1 MTADLRLTDADR
13 SETSPNGDLGV
24 PTDGSAPPRRG
35 NPCEDAPQD
44 GEPAGSPLSTAGSAD
59 ARRAPH
65 PTDNEHDIS
74 VAGPPHALN
83 ATETVLP
90 DGSGSG
96 SGTAIEDSAGGATVA
111 GSVDGRAPADS
122 ASGGRD
128 AAADSLARAADARD
142 GAAPAG
148 TALAPGGAG
157 GQPSRTGGGGD
168 GSTNEVDAA
177 INALWREFRERPN
190 QRLRE
195 RLVLHYAPLVKYVAG
210 RVGTGLPTHVD
221 VGDLV
226 QSGIFGLIDA
236 IEKFDPDRGWRF
248 ETYAMQ
254 RIRGAIL
261 DDLRSQDWVPRV
273 VRSRLREA
281 ERALERLGA
290 RLHRTPSDTELAE
303 ELGIGLDELRDL
315 YGQLRLTSVVA
326 LEDLIAAGKDSGS
339 LVDTLQDEDAVD
351 PVAVLVDRDNR
362 RQLAE
367 AIAQLTERDRI
378 VVSLYYFESLTL
390 AEIGKVLGVTES
402 RVSQLHTR
410 AVLRLRARLTEQAS
424 V

>member
-1 MTADLRLTDADR
+1 MSAGMTRQDGRSRPTMSDSGDRTEPIAESVDRVTADLRLTESDR
-13 SETSPNGDLGV
+13 SDSSPNGHRAVPAKTERSGV
-24 PTDGSAPPRRG
+24 EKAAQNDV
-35 NPCEDAPQD
+35 E
-44 GEPAGSPLSTAGSAD
+44 AG
-59 ARRAPH
+59 
-65 PTDNEHDIS
+65 I
-74 VAGPPHALN
+74 
-83 ATETVLP
+83 
-90 DGSGSG
+90 
-96 SGTAIEDSAGGATVA
+96 
-111 GSVDGRAPADS
+111 
-122 ASGGRD
+122 
-128 AAADSLARAADARD
+128 
-142 GAAPAG
+142 
-148 TALAPGGAG
+148 
-157 GQPSRTGGGGD
+157 Q
-168 GSTNEVDAA
+168 
-177 INALWREFRERPN
+177 ALWREFCSCRS

-236 IEKFDPDRGWRF
+236 IEKFEPERGLRF

-273 VRSRLREA
+273 VRSRAREA
-281 ERALERLGA
+281 ERAMERLGA
-290 RLHRTPSDTELAE
+290 RLHRTPNDTEVAD
-303 ELGIGLDELRDL
+303 ELGITLHELRDL
-315 YGQLRLTSVVA
+315 YRQLRLTSVAA

-339 LVDTLQDEDAVD
+339 LVDTLPDDGAVD

-410 AVLRLRARLTEQAS
+410 AVLRLRARLTEQAG

>member
-1 MTADLRLTDADR
+1 MSEGESRHDGRSRPIMSQPGDRTEPIAESVPSVTADLSLSDTAR
-13 SETSPNGDLGV
+13 SEGSPNGDRGV
-24 PTDGSAPPRRG
+24 PA
-35 NPCEDAPQD
+35 
-44 GEPAGSPLSTAGSAD
+44 
-59 ARRAPH
+59 
-65 PTDNEHDIS
+65 
-74 VAGPPHALN
+74 
-83 ATETVLP
+83 
-90 DGSGSG
+90 
-96 SGTAIEDSAGGATVA
+96 SAGR
-111 GSVDGRAPADS
+111 S
-122 ASGGRD
+122 
-128 AAADSLARAADARD
+128 AADAPND
-142 GAAPAG
+142 VEAG
-148 TALAPGGAG
+148 I
-157 GQPSRTGGGGD
+157 Q
-168 GSTNEVDAA
+168 
-177 INALWREFRERPN
+177 ALWREFRSRPTR
-190 QRLRE
+190 RLRE

-226 QSGIFGLIDA
+226 QSGIFGLLDA
-236 IEKFDPDRGWRF
+236 IEKFEPERGLRF

-273 VRSRLREA
+273 VRSRAREA
-281 ERALERLGA
+281 ERAMERLGA
-290 RLHRTPSDTELAE
+290 RLHRTPTDVEVAN
-303 ELGIGLDELRDL
+303 ELGITLAELRDL
-315 YGQLRLTSVVA
+315 YRQLRLTSVAA

-339 LVDTLQDEDAVD
+339 LVDTLPDDGAVD

-410 AVLRLRARLTEQAS
+410 AVLRLRARLTEQAG